1 MKVAIQ
7 NEVRLLFRFVN
18 AFFKKCLRYKNK
30 VYLKVITFII
40 GVISSSEGE
49 MKLFKEM
56 NIGRRAPKATV
67 ELVY

>member
-1 MKVAIQ
+1 MKVKIQ

-18 AFFKKCLRYKNK
+18 ALKKNLRYKNK

-49 MKLFKEM
+49 IKLFKEM
-56 NIGRRAPKATV
+56 NIGRRAPKSH
-67 ELVY
+67 

>member
-1 MKVAIQ
+1 MKIAIQ

-18 AFFKKCLRYKNK
+18 AFSKNLRYKNK
-30 VYLKVITFII
+30 VYLKVITFIV

-56 NIGRRAPKATV
+56 NIARRAPKATV
-67 ELVY
+67 ELVH